1 MTSVTQLC
9 QTVQTVLTTVA
20 DQAARATQ
28 FVQRRSKLTGAKF
41 VQSLVFAWLAQPA
54 ATYEQL
60 AQTAIALGVPMTA
73 QGMDAR
79 FTRQAAECLKRV
91 VEQALDYLV
100 QAAPVAVPLLHRFQG
115 VYVQDGTTIALPV
128 ELAALWPGPGN
139 GAAPTSAALKA
150 QVQFNLLDGECL
162 HLDLQAGRDSDRSAP
177 MQMVQFPAGALR
189 LADLGYYSLPEWQ
202 EYDRQG
208 VFWLSRLP
216 PNCAVYRESGD
227 ELDLPSVLPA
237 VVGPTYDRPILL
249 SQTHRL
255 PCRLVAARVPP
266 EVAAARRRKRR
277 RDAKRKGYTP
287 STRSLALCDW
297 VLLVTNVPPEKLSSR
312 EVLVLAR
319 VRWQVEL
326 VFKLWKAQGRLA
338 ESRSEKPYRILCEV
352 YAKLLGLLVQHWILI
367 VTGWAYVNRSWFKA
381 GQTIRQHCMALGTQL
396 AHIERAVEVLD
407 VIRRCLAK
415 GARLN
420 VRKRAPNTY
429 QLLLACEEQPLA

>member
-9 QTVQTVLTTVA
+9 QTLQTVLTTVA
-20 DQAARATQ
+20 DQAARTSL
-28 FVQRRSKLTGAKF
+28 FVQRHSKLTGAKF
-41 VQSLVFAWLAQPA
+41 VQTLVFAWLAEPA

-60 AQTAIALGVPMTA
+60 AQTATALGVPMTA

-79 FTRQAAECLKRV
+79 FTPQAADCLRRV
-91 VEQALDYLV
+91 LEQALDDLV
-100 QAAPVAVPLLHRFQG
+100 QAQPVALPLLRRFQG

-128 ELAALWPGPGN
+128 ELAALWPGSGN

-150 QVQFNLLDGECL
+150 QLQFNLLDGECL
-162 HLDLQAGRDSDRSAP
+162 HLDLQAGRDSDRTAP
-177 MQMVQFPAGALR
+177 MQRVQLPAGALR
-189 LADLGYYSLPEWQ
+189 LADLGYYSLPEWE

-216 PNCAVYRESGD
+216 PTCAVYTETGD
-227 ELDLPSVLPA
+227 ALDLPRVLPT
-237 VVGPTYDRPILL
+237 VVGPIYDRPIQL
-249 SQTHRL
+249 SQAQPL
-255 PCRLVAARVPP
+255 ACRLVAARVPP
-266 EVAAARRRKRR
+266 AVADARRRKLRR
-277 RDAKRKGYTP
+277 TAKRKGYTP
-287 STRSLALCDW
+287 SARSLALCDW

-312 EVLVLAR
+312 EVLVMAR

-326 VFKLWKAQGRLA
+326 VFKLWKSQGKLD

-352 YAKLLGLLVQHWILI
+352 YAKLLGLLIQHWILV

-381 GQTIRQHCMALGTQL
+381 GQTIRQHSTALGTQL
-396 AHIERAVEVLD
+396 GHTERAVEVLET
-407 VIRRCLAK
+407 IRRCLVK

-420 VRKRAPNTY
+420 TRKTAPNMY